1 MVLPDVSFRGKKDEE
16 DLKDDTCAKEEDSRG
31 EYSEVAV
38 DRVVKENGNV
48 ENYCEKDY
56 DDTGNMGDGS
66 KDEEHQ
72 DGSSMENDG
81 TKEEDH
87 EDGSSMEDYGTKEED
102 HEDGSSVE
110 DYGTKEEDHEDGGSV
125 EDHGT
130 KEEDHEGGGS
140 TKDDGTKEEDH
151 EDCGSMID
159 DDNAGDTSVNKEE
172 ANENGGRDVKE
183 HTDMKRNPNKI
194 NSCPGTPLATV
205 EKHLKVHEKANDAY
219 LATAKRMTKKYS
231 KQHKVKEFLVGENAS
246 LRIPRIDRTC
256 SDMLRLPC
264 VIVQISGEHHSLYR
278 LRCSSGVHQR
288 CYRADDLEPFKGG
301 YSIPV
306 DGWEVQPIVT
316 LKEAASKQSPW
327 NSFTVN
333 KCNCKPGTCESR
345 RCRCEIECSSH
356 CKNKQQDSKIPN
368 QG

>member
-1 MVLPDVSFRGKKDEE
+1 MVLPDVSFRGKIDEE

-72 DGSSMENDG
+72 DGSSMEDDG

-87 EDGSSMEDYGTKEED
+87 Q
-102 HEDGSSVE
+102 DGSSVE

-125 EDHGT
+125 KDYGT

-151 EDCGSMID
+151 EDGGSMID
-159 DDNAGDTSVNKEE
+159 DDNADDTSVNKEE

-205 EKHLKVHEKANDAY
+205 EKHLKVREKANDAY
-219 LATAKRMTKKYS
+219 LATAKQMTKKYS
-231 KQHKVKEFLVGENAS
+231 KQHKVKEFLVGENVS

-256 SDMLRLPC
+256 SDMLCLPC

-278 LRCSSGVHQR
+278 LRCSSGVLQR
-288 CYRADDLEPFKGG
+288 CYRADDLEPFKGD

-327 NSFTVN
+327 NSFTAN
-333 KCNCKPGTCESR
+333 KCNCKPGTCESC
-345 RCRCEIECSSH
+345 RCRCKKNEIECSSH
-356 CKNKQQDSKIPN
+356 CHKGDHCKNKQQDIKIPN